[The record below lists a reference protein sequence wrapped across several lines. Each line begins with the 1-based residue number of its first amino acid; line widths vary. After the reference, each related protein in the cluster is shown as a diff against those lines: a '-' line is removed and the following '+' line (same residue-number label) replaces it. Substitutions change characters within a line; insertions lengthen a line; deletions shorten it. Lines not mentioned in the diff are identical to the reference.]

1 MELMARALRTQF
13 VGAIYFLIVRGNNRQ
28 PLFRDSKDR
37 EHYLEL
43 LKRYRELFGYRLYA
57 YNLLT
62 NHLQL
67 LLETPK
73 GNVSKIMQ
81 CLGTNY
87 AAYFNRKYKRRL
99 APVPVEA
106 HPLGGISLV

>member
-1 MELMARALRTQF
+1 MARALRTQF
-13 VGAIYFLIVRGNNRQ
+13 EGAIYHLIVRGNNRQ
-28 PLFRDSKDR
+28 PLFREGKDR

-43 LKRYRELFGYRLYA
+43 LKRYREQFGYRLYA

-62 NHLQL
+62 NHLQR

-81 CLGTNY
+81 RLGTSY
-87 AAYFNRKYKRRL
+87 ADYFNRKYKRRL

-106 HPLGGISLV
+106 HALGGISLV

>member
-1 MELMARALRTQF
+1 MARALRTQF
-13 VGAIYFLIVRGNNRQ
+13 EGAIYHLIVRGNNRQ
-28 PLFRDSKDR
+28 PLFRDGKDR
-37 EHYLEL
+37 EHYLDL
-43 LKRYRELFGYRLYA
+43 LKRYRDLFGYRLYA
-57 YNLLT
+57 YILLN

-87 AAYFNRKYKRRL
+87 AAYFNRKYKRRF
-99 APVPVEA
+99 APVPVDA
-106 HPLGGISLV
+106 HPLGCVSLV